1 MNTNEM
7 IQALTA
13 LAQEK
18 PKYDYKQLDEM
29 ESECRAKMCDI
40 QRYGDKDAVARASGK
55 SDVMYFQKETDAA
68 YHKLLENLGV
78 ILPMSETDGQV
89 GKSFYLSTCPEKS
102 EFIKITVS
110 RTNGV
115 TAGRHTETKTV
126 EEAKECYAI
135 EQKMKQIDRMRR
147 NLYAVQ
153 KLARTLAATLSA
165 LENE

>member
-7 IQALTA
+7 IQALTV

-29 ESECRAKMCDI
+29 ERECRVKMRDI
-40 QRYGDKDAVARASGK
+40 QRYSSKYAVANASGK
-55 SDVMYFQKETDAA
+55 SDARYFQKETDAA
-68 YHKLLENLGV
+68 YYKLLENFGA
-78 ILPMSETDGQV
+78 ILPMTEIDGQV

-102 EFIKITVS
+102 EFIKITIS

-115 TAGRHTETKTV
+115 TVSRNTETKTV
-126 EEAKECYAI
+126 EEAKECYAA
-135 EQKMKQIDRMRR
+135 EQRMKQIDRMRK

>member
-18 PKYDYKQLDEM
+18 PKYDCKQLDAM
-29 ESECRAKMCDI
+29 ERECRVKMHDI
-40 QRYGDKDAVARASGK
+40 QRYGSKYAVATASGK
-55 SDVMYFQKETDAA
+55 VDATYFQRETDAA
-68 YHKLLENLGV
+68 YYKLLENLGA
-78 ILPMSETDGQV
+78 ILPMTETDGQV

-126 EEAKECYAI
+126 EEAKECYALT
-135 EQKMKQIDRMRR
+135 QKAKQIDKMRK